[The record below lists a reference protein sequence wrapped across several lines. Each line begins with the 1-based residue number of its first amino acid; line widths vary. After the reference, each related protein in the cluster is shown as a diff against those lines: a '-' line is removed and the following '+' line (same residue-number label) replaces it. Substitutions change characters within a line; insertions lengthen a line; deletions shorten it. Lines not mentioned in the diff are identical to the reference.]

1 MDDWTH
7 GCLREGPTGQME
19 AQEDAQENG
28 LGENIH
34 VTCSSA
40 GTRLGNEP
48 DFRLNFNINR
58 NTSLFTSR
66 SDRIIST
73 VKLSSLLIKA

>member
-1 MDDWTH
+1 MNGRADGRLDGWLSARGADVINGGTG
-7 GCLREGPTGQME
+7 GCTET
-19 AQEDAQENG
+19 G

-48 DFRLNFNINR
+48 DFRLNFYANR
-58 NTSLFTSR
+58 KT
-66 SDRIIST
+66 
-73 VKLSSLLIKA
+73 